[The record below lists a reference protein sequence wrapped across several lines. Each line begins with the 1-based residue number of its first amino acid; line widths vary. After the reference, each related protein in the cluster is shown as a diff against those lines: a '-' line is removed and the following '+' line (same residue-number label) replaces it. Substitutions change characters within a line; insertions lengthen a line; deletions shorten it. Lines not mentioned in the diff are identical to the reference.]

1 MQQQFKIVEM
11 QNKICYI
18 LLWFSICYA
27 NQSANGQ
34 QIDTTSFSEHIV
46 LDEFIVTARNEGFD
60 VPNFIRLIKE
70 DTTFYKAFK
79 SMRIRT
85 FNAENHIECFN
96 KKGIKIA
103 GLDSETKQI
112 YRNGCR
118 TMNVLEEQTFGD
130 FYDKN
135 KNYNYFT
142 AQMYASLF
150 FTNGTICK
158 ENNIVKGSISK
169 ELSGKNRIE
178 KSKTQLKLLMFNPG
192 SNIPGLPFMGNKVGI
207 FEPEVA
213 KMYDFS
219 LSVEQKNGQES
230 YKFAAIPK
238 PEFAKKV
245 VINKFVTWFRPTDYS
260 IIARDYSLSYNALG
274 YDFDV
279 DMYVI
284 LQQIGKEL
292 LPSFISYRGNWKVI
306 TKDRE
311 RVNFNAQ
318 FSY

>member
-1 MQQQFKIVEM
+1 M
-11 QNKICYI
+11 QNKLRYLIVFLC
-18 LLWFSICYA
+18 LLCNTQTTKA
-27 NQSANGQ
+27 QE
-34 QIDTTSFSEHIV
+34 IDTTSFSENIL

-60 VPNFIRLIKE
+60 VAHFIQLIKE

-79 SMRIRT
+79 TMRIKT
-85 FNAENHIECFN
+85 FNAENHIECLD
-96 KKGIKIA
+96 KKGKKAA
-103 GLDSETKQI
+103 GLESETKQI
-112 YRNGCR
+112 YRDGCR
-118 TMNVLEEQTFGD
+118 TMNVLEERAYGD

-150 FTNGTICK
+150 FTNGTICN

-207 FEPEVA
+207 FEPDVA

-219 LSVEQKNGQES
+219 LSVAEKDGRES
-230 YKFAAIPK
+230 YKFTAVPK

-245 VINKFVTWFRPTDYS
+245 VINRFVTWFNPTDYS
-260 IIARDYSLSYNALG
+260 IIARDYSLSYKALG

-279 DMYVI
+279 DMYVQ
-284 LQQIGKEL
+284 LQQVGKDL
-292 LPSFISYRGNWKVI
+292 LPTYIKYRGNWKVI

-311 RVNFNAQ
+311 RVNFHAV
-318 FSY
+318 FTY